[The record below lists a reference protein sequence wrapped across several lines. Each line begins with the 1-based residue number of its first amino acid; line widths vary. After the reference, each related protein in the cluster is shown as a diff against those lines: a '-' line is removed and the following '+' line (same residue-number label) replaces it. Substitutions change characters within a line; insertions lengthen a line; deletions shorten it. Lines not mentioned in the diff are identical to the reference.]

1 MCQNPGFNESASIV
15 YVPEVVQNIVDGCG
29 HVGEVGGGGCQE
41 GGHRARGYRHLQLYS
56 LVLGQTCSN
65 MNQDDGEVTNT
76 LASEEMR
83 SDKSSST
90 STDSNLTGLG
100 MATLFKGD
108 RCSGRRKLDKYYL

>member
-1 MCQNPGFNESASIV
+1 MSLLLYFKYLRSSRILLMAADTSGRSEV
-15 YVPEVVQNIVDGCG
+15 ELVRKEDTVPEVTGTSSSIAWSWDKHVLTCVIVMI
-29 HVGEVGGGGCQE
+29 VG
-41 GGHRARGYRHLQLYS
+41 
-56 LVLGQTCSN
+56 LV
-65 MNQDDGEVTNT
+65 DT

-100 MATLFKGD
+100 MATLFTGD